1 MASKKINY
9 QKLQAE
15 LDEIMRQLQREDI
28 SVDEALKAY
37 ERGLAIVKELEQYL
51 GQAENRVR
59 EIKAKFTGSD
69 KK

>member
-1 MASKKINY
+1 MATKKINY

-15 LDEIMRQLQREDI
+15 LNEIMNQLQREDTD
-28 SVDEALKAY
+28 VDEALKLY
-37 ERGLAIVKELEQYL
+37 ERGLSIVKELERYL

-59 EIKAKFTGSD
+59 ELKTRFAS